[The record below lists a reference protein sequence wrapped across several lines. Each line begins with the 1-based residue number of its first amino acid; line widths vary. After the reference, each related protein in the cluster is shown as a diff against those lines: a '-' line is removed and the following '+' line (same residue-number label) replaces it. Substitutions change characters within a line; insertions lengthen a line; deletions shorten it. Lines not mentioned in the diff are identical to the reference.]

1 MPNKKKNKKL
11 QKNKLESQYEKL
23 FKLLSNNTPI
33 PRKTSAPLQLQTWV
47 TYSAFEDPI
56 I

>member
-1 MPNKKKNKKL
+1 MPNKNKKPR
-11 QKNKLESQYEKL
+11 KSKLEKKYEKL
-23 FKLLSNNTPI
+23 FKFVSSNNTSM
-33 PRKTSAPLQLQTWV
+33 PRKTPAPIQLQTWV